1 MLVNAISQRL
11 LRGVCK
17 LFVVFGTAGRLGL
30 VPKGTGPELGL
41 IGSMSAVLPDITS
54 MSFRILDMLLFIA
67 VKYYS
72 KMCRCSINTLV
83 ETITRYYLQRNF
95 MLKFTF
101 ERVKSMFQLFEKPQT
116 YGSTL
121 EAYIVSKN
129 PQCSCDIDRITREY
143 DQKQFNR
150 INSGWTL

>member
-1 MLVNAISQRL
+1 MLVDTISQRF

-17 LFVVFGTAGRLGL
+17 LFVAFGTAGRLAL
-30 VPKGTGPELGL
+30 TPKGTGPDLGL
-41 IGSMSAVLPDITS
+41 IGSMSVVLPDITS

-67 VKYYS
+67 VKYYV

-101 ERVKSMFQLFEKPQT
+101 ERAKSMFQIFEKPQT

-129 PQCSCDIDRITREY
+129 PQCGCDIDRIAREF

-150 INSGWTL
+150 TNSGWTI